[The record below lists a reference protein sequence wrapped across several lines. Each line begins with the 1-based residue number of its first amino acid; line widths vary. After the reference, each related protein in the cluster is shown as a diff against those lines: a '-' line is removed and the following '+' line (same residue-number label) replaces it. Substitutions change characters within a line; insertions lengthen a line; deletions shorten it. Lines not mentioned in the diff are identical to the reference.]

1 MMSLHEHAYSH
12 GRICY
17 DILFTRVV
25 LKRRARHSRH
35 QSNID
40 ARNAL
45 HTMSQHF
52 IGTMS
57 TAIGNTIK
65 NRVHKKTST
74 ARENEPN
81 RPDHSNLI
89 LPVHALI
96 ARKSKYCPLTAHQDR
111 TRNVATTRK
120 FKYEPLCR
128 GPLSIRLIEV
138 IPGTRQEDIACRL
151 YETSLDECAGSY
163 GALSYVWGNNKENTP
178 IQVNESTLEIGV
190 NLRTALLNLR
200 DLESPITLWVDA
212 ICINQG
218 YSPEEIAERNEQ
230 VKIMGEIYRRASR
243 TIIWLRDSVEGE
255 TERAFTILRELA
267 QDARLHRDGEN
278 ALSGGRLESAKDMV
292 HLANVPSSYSHEG
305 KVPDRFLRYIGDQ
318 TIRHVLLSDWW
329 CRSWTFQEIIL
340 ATDATVMIGPHSIA
354 WDDLCLGG
362 NHGIAVHI
370 WNGVDLGV
378 LHEDIVTRYLSLQ
391 ISEIL
396 FRKGTATPANK
407 FLELLIRCQFRGAK
421 DPLDKIYSLLGLM
434 DKTMNKTKAL
444 IPHSSQPTEMCLLLG
459 IKPDYS
465 LPVSAV
471 YSDFAYRLI
480 LETGS
485 LDILGACSPA
495 ATWDFLVSK
504 GYQEA
509 QTESPEADIILP
521 SWVPNWSMTKR
532 SVLPLLYDALDRPR
546 NTHATSQSMCRL
558 QLLENTAGKKLG
570 TLLLE
575 AHEVTKIVKLSDPLR
590 QIRVS
595 EPSGEEEPSPEKK
608 PQPEGTLKALQGLG
622 KIFKGLAALY
632 KFLTIVVVPH
642 LSSYVEWEKFACEQ
656 APTNPRQRLSTTHG
670 HVRRTDVLK
679 AEDTTVAE
687 KVEEEPD
694 DKLAVYWQTLCTGT
708 YPDHTEASNVAPG
721 RGRKIA
727 AQMYFYSW
735 RASLKTL
742 SDLHRWNV
750 ESQTRPIAFLGYLR
764 KTWRQYGEFFRFL
777 DGSYGRRLARGANG
791 YLCLV
796 PAAAVEGDLIVLA
809 KGGRVP
815 LVLRPDKQ
823 NEGDRYWK
831 VVGEAYV
838 QGIMD
843 GEGWDEAKCE
853 QLKVR

>member
-1 MMSLHEHAYSH
+1 ML
-12 GRICY
+12 
-17 DILFTRVV
+17 TRVIP
-25 LKRRARHSRH
+25 KRWVRHSGYR
-35 QSNID
+35 SNLD

-45 HTMSQHF
+45 QTMSQHF
-52 IGTMS
+52 IETLGT
-57 TAIGNTIK
+57 AIK
-65 NRVHKKTST
+65 NRVHKET
-74 ARENEPN
+74 AAAHENEPN
-81 RPDHSNLI
+81 VPGYSHFI
-89 LPVHALI
+89 LPVDALI
-96 ARKSKYCPLTAHQDR
+96 TRKSKYIPLTAHQDR
-111 TRNVATTRK
+111 TRNVAITQK
-120 FKYEPLCR
+120 FKYEALC
-128 GPLSIRLIEV
+128 GGLSSIRLIEV
-138 IPGTRQEDIACRL
+138 IPGTRQEDIGCRL

-163 GALSYVWGNNKENTP
+163 AALSYVWGNNKESTP
-178 IQVNESTLEIGV
+178 IQVNNKTLEIGV

-200 DLESPITLWVDA
+200 EPENPVTLWVDA
-212 ICINQG
+212 ICINQME
-218 YSPEEIAERNEQ
+218 SPEAIAERNEQ

-243 TIIWLRDSVEGE
+243 TIIWLRDSVGRD

-267 QDARLHRDGEN
+267 QDARLHRDGDN
-278 ALSGGRLESAKDMV
+278 VLSRGLLDSAKDMV
-292 HLANVPSSYSHEG
+292 HLANVPSSNSYEG

-340 ATDATVMIGPHSIA
+340 ATDATVMIGPHSIP

-362 NHGIAVHI
+362 NRGIAVHI
-370 WNGVDLGV
+370 WNSVDLGV

-396 FRKGTATPANK
+396 FRKGTATTAHR
-407 FLELLIRCQFRGAK
+407 FLEMLIRCQFRGAK

-434 DKTMNKTKAL
+434 DKIMDKTEAL
-444 IPHSSQPTEMCLLLG
+444 IPHSSQITEKAMPLG

-465 LPVSAV
+465 QPVSAV
-471 YSDFAYRLI
+471 YSDFAYRMVR
-480 LETGS
+480 ETGS

-495 ATWDFLVSK
+495 ATRDFSMSF
-504 GYQEA
+504 QEE
-509 QTESPEADIILP
+509 QTASPATDMILP

-532 SVLPLLYDALDRPR
+532 TVLPLLYDALDRPR
-546 NTHATSQSMCRL
+546 NTHATKHSICHPQFL
-558 QLLENTAGKKLG
+558 GKLDGKKPE

-575 AHEVTKIVKLSDPLR
+575 AHEVTKIVKLSEPLR

-595 EPSGEEEPSPEKK
+595 VPSGEEKPSPEKK
-608 PQPEGTLKALQGLG
+608 PEPEGILKALQGLG
-622 KIFKGLAALY
+622 QLFKALAGLY
-632 KFLTIVVVPH
+632 KFLMTVIVPH
-642 LSSYVEWEKFACEQ
+642 LSSYIEWEEFAREEV
-656 APTNPRQRLSTTHG
+656 PTNPRRRLSTTHG
-670 HVRRTDVLK
+670 HVSSTDVLK
-679 AEDTTVAE
+679 AESTAVTE
-687 KVEEEPD
+687 EVEEEPD

-708 YPDHTEASNVAPG
+708 YPDHTEASNVAPC

-742 SDLHRWNV
+742 RDLHRWNV
-750 ESQTRPIAFLGYLR
+750 ESRVRPIAFLGYMY

-791 YLCLV
+791 YLSLV
-796 PAAAVEGDLIVLA
+796 PAAAVEGDVIMLA

-823 NEGDRYWK
+823 DGGDGHWK

-853 QLKVR
+853 KLKVR